1 MPGRELKLNLRAF
14 EFTRYQYKTVLKVA
28 TTMFQLEM
36 YLLGSSRADDRVNIC
51 LEVLSS
57 IIYPDLV
64 KTRMQFGAQAAVC
77 CSVFQQVSL

>member
-1 MPGRELKLNLRAF
+1 
-14 EFTRYQYKTVLKVA
+14 
-28 TTMFQLEM
+28 MFQLEV
-36 YLLGSSRADDRVNIC
+36 YPLGSSRADDGVNIC

-64 KTRMQFGAQAAVC
+64 KTRVQFGAQAAVC